1 MKITGI
7 FVFIL
12 FYVSSFAQQASKE
25 SESVKKLLSDKAVLL
40 NKKQSTRSTDL
51 KLFQEGYLP
60 SALITRT
67 KTNQGNQVYFELFRD
82 YSQSRTS
89 HVEPR
94 LKAMFP
100 NLQESKI
107 DFTNQTC
114 NLTFSPALSDE
125 DLDKLVKVFSYNGYT
140 IKK

>member
-1 MKITGI
+1 MKITNI
-7 FVFIL
+7 LILLFIYTISL
-12 FYVSSFAQQASKE
+12 AQESPKM
-25 SESVKKLLSDKAVLL
+25 SESVKKLLSERNVLL
-40 NKKQSTRSTDL
+40 SKKKSTREIDL

-60 SALITRT
+60 PALVTITK
-67 KTNQGNQVYFELFRD
+67 KTAGNQVFFELFRD
-82 YSQSRTS
+82 YSKSRTS

-100 NLQESKI
+100 NLQTSKI

-114 NLTFSPALSDE
+114 ELTFSPALSNE

-140 IKK
+140 SKK